1 MSHQMPKDVTR
12 IVRNMITSKLI
23 AEQCDFVICPR
34 YNQNIVIPKETPKRV
49 FITGEQGVF
58 EQCLAHLKN
67 FKDKYE
73 LVYHCTDRSFDRFDF
88 ECIRPYVTHI
98 WAVNCEIEHPMITQ
112 TPLGFSDAHIPEV
125 IDAEKDILCYL
136 NVGLPNTHEHK
147 FIRYRSL
154 REDCIKHFK
163 EQPWCT
169 VEGNV
174 PQETFNLKLNR
185 SKFVICPMGFGI
197 DTHRFYEAVLL
208 GCTPIVT
215 SSGLD
220 SLYRKYNAL
229 IVDSWSDVTE
239 ELLLNHEHKAVPK
252 YLFDVD
258 HFLHP

>member
-1 MSHQMPKDVTR
+1 
-12 IVRNMITSKLI
+12 MISSKKF
-23 AEQCDFVICPR
+23 AEACDLVVCPR
-34 YNQNIVIPKETPKRV
+34 YNQSIQIPDDTPKRI
-49 FITGEQGVF
+49 FITGEGGVF
-58 EQCLAHLKN
+58 EQCLRFLKT
-67 FKDKYE
+67 FQEKYE

-98 WAVNCEIEHPMITQ
+98 WAVNCEIEHPLITQ
-112 TPLGFSDAHIPEV
+112 TPLGFSDAHIPKV
-125 IDAEKDILCYL
+125 LDVEKDILCYL
-136 NVGLPNTHEHK
+136 NVGLPNTREHK
-147 FIRYRSL
+147 FIRYRSI
-154 REDCIKHFK
+154 REDCIRHFEK
-163 EQPWCT
+163 QSWCT
-169 VEGNV
+169 VESNI
-174 PQETFNLKLNR
+174 PQEAFNLKLNR

-258 HFLHP
+258 HFFHS